1 MRLALAFAAALAL
14 GVASSSGARAQECE
28 RPALVLAA
36 LKTQMPDLVWKLY
49 SGREAEKV
57 VAVWN
62 AAPPASDDKA
72 EDVILMVS
80 QLVPDYVGVIL
91 VSGGCVVGKGSL
103 PVADIVGLRL
113 SSARGA

>member
-1 MRLALAFAAALAL
+1 MLRAIAFSAALAL
-14 GVASSSGARAQECE
+14 GVASSPGVRAQECE
-28 RPALVLAA
+28 RPALILAV
-36 LKTQMPDLVWKLY
+36 LKTQIPDMVWKLY

-72 EDVILMVS
+72 EDVILMIS
-80 QLVPDYVGVIL
+80 QFVPDFVGVLLI
-91 VSGGCVVGKGSL
+91 SGGCVVGKGSL
-103 PVADIVGLRL
+103 PVADIVGLKL